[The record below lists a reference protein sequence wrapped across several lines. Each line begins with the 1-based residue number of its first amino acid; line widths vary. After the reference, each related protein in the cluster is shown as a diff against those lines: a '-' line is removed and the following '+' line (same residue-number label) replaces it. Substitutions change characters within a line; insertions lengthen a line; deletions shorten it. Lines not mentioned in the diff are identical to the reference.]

1 MNEEERA
8 FEEAIRGIG
17 LPPGLRQVG
26 WMDRDRFH
34 REWWS
39 PDDVPVFVLDKGE
52 PAESV
57 AQTVQELERCPTCGS
72 GDRKRQWS
80 PCKWRQ
86 EADADPWHS
95 TAAPDVSASTDQ

>member
-52 PAESV
+52 
-57 AQTVQELERCPTCGS
+57 
-72 GDRKRQWS
+72 
-80 PCKWRQ
+80 
-86 EADADPWHS
+86 
-95 TAAPDVSASTDQ
+95 STDG